1 MADYV
6 AGERYPMTA
15 SEAATVMRAG
25 WPITNGTPDL
35 TRGRRFLAA
44 PGKWEFWTT
53 DGRKVSFEICSD
65 GGMIASQGKKP
76 DPERPEPL
84 EVA

>member
-15 SEAATVMRAG
+15 EQAATVMRAG
-25 WPITNGTPDL
+25 WPIVQGSPDL
-35 TRGRRFLAA
+35 SRGRRCVES

-53 DGRKVSFEICSD
+53 DGRKVGFIISSD
-65 GGMIASQGKKP
+65 GGTIVSQSKKP
-76 DPERPEPL
+76 DPDRPAPL
-84 EVA
+84 